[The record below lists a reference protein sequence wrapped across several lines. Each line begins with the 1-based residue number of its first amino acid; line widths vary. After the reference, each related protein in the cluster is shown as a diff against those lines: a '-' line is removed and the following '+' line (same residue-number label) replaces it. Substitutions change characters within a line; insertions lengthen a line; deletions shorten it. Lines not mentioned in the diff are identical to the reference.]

1 MRMPLIAI
9 GSCLLSLTAPMQ
21 GEELVPSYV
30 GITMVSVNGSG
41 CPKDSV
47 QTNIA
52 KDRLSFSLNFWDYL
66 AEVKPGSTPSSQRKF
81 CQISVDLDVPTG
93 WRFAVAGFDY
103 RGYIKLDEGIEAA
116 HNTEYYIQGTGMQG
130 NSVTNS
136 KKGPQDNAFF
146 YQQQVKIADQVWSSC
161 EKQRTMQI
169 KLKMQVTNT
178 DPNRFPNAEGTIGTD
193 SVEGSFQKWKLSWS
207 RCP

>member
-1 MRMPLIAI
+1 MQMRFIAI

-21 GEELVPSYV
+21 GEELVPGYV
-30 GITMVSVNGSG
+30 GIIKVKVNGTG
-41 CPKDSV
+41 CPQDSV
-47 QTNIA
+47 ETNVA
-52 KDRLSFSLNFWDYL
+52 QDRLSFSLNFRDYV
-66 AEVKPGSTPSSQRKF
+66 AEVGPGSSPSLQRKF
-81 CQISVDLDVPTG
+81 CQIFIDLDVPTG
-93 WRFAVAGFDY
+93 WRFSVAGFDY
-103 RGYIKLDEGIEAA
+103 RGYIKLDEGIEAL

-130 NSVTNS
+130 TPVTNS

-161 EKQRTMQI
+161 AKERTMNI

-178 DPNRFPNAEGTIGTD
+178 DPNRFPNAQGTIGTD